1 MQLRRQLAGRRHRAK
16 KQGQRIPSMTKSFKT
31 VALIGKADDARVAE
45 PLVVLAQYLGERGV
59 RIVVEPGIELDFG
72 KAGVDPLPQTD
83 LVEAA
88 DLVIA
93 VGGDGTMLYA
103 ARLVAASGVPLLGVN
118 RGRLGFLA
126 DVSPAEMLKRL
137 DEVLAGKYQ
146 SETRLI
152 LNAALIH
159 ADGSTISELALNDVV
174 LQKWQTGRMLVFD
187 TYINDCHVNTH
198 AGDGMIIA
206 TATGSTAYALSA
218 GGPIIQ
224 PELDAVVL
232 LPICPHTL
240 TDRPLVVGPGG
251 HIVIILRERYDTTG
265 EVTCD
270 GRVLGG
276 LGPADKLH
284 VTRAGHTVTLIHPPG
299 YDYYRILRSKLHWGR
314 STYSRSDET
323 PSG

>member
-1 MQLRRQLAGRRHRAK
+1 
-16 KQGQRIPSMTKSFKT
+16 MTNAFKT

-45 PLVVLAQYLGERGV
+45 PLVALAHYLGERDV
-59 RIVVEPGIELDFG
+59 RVLVESPVELDFG
-72 KAGVDPLPQTD
+72 KRGVEQLPQAELSD
-83 LVEAA
+83 AA
-88 DLVIA
+88 ELVIA

-103 ARLVAASGVPLLGVN
+103 AKLVAASGVPLLGVN

-126 DVSPAEMLKRL
+126 DVSPAEMLERL

-152 LNAALIH
+152 LDAALMRE
-159 ADGSTISELALNDVV
+159 DGTTITELALNDVV
-174 LQKWQTGRMLVFD
+174 LQKWKTGRMLEYD
-187 TYINDCHVNTH
+187 AYIDDCHVNTH

-240 TDRPLVVGPGG
+240 TDRPLVVGPDGE
-251 HIVIILRERYDTTG
+251 IIIRLRERYDTTG

-270 GRVLGG
+270 GRVLGE
-276 LGPADKLH
+276 LGPADTLR
-284 VTRAGHTVTLIHPPG
+284 VTRASHTVTLIHPPG
-299 YDYYRILRSKLHWGR
+299 YDYYRILRSKLDWGR

>member
-1 MQLRRQLAGRRHRAK
+1 
-16 KQGQRIPSMTKSFKT
+16 MTNAFKT

-45 PLVVLAQYLGERGV
+45 PLVALAHYLGERDV
-59 RIVVEPGIELDFG
+59 RVLVESPVELDFG
-72 KAGVDPLPQTD
+72 KRGVEQLPQAELSETA
-83 LVEAA
+83 E
-88 DLVIA
+88 LVIA

-103 ARLVAASGVPLLGVN
+103 AKLVAASGVPLLGVN

-126 DVSPAEMLKRL
+126 DVSPAEMLERL

-152 LNAALIH
+152 LDAALMRE
-159 ADGSTISELALNDVV
+159 DGTTITELALNDVV
-174 LQKWQTGRMLVFD
+174 LQKWKTGRMLEYD
-187 TYINDCHVNTH
+187 AYIDDCHVNTH

-240 TDRPLVVGPGG
+240 TDRPLVVGPDGE
-251 HIVIILRERYDTTG
+251 IIIRLRERYDTTG

-270 GRVLGG
+270 GRVLGE
-276 LGPADKLH
+276 LGPADTLR
-284 VTRAGHTVTLIHPPG
+284 VTRASHTVTLIHPPG
-299 YDYYRILRSKLHWGR
+299 YDYYRILRSKLDWGR